1 MLSGLLKVATMFEEE
16 IGLEDLA
23 ENPTPRVPIA
33 LVLDTS
39 GSMAGKPIQELN
51 EGVNLFIDEIRN
63 DEYTRYSAEIC
74 IITFGGDV
82 KVIQDFTTVDNISY
96 PVFEADGQ
104 TPMGVAVLEALERL
118 EGRKA
123 IYKELGMDYYQPWM
137 VLMTDGKP
145 TDDITEA
152 VRRTQELLSQRKLVV
167 FPVAIGPNAD
177 IDVLNKFTTP
187 NRIALRLKG
196 LRFREFFMW
205 LSKSVAQ
212 VSRSTPGQKV
222 KLDKEGL
229 KGWAEL

>member
-1 MLSGLLKVATMFEEE
+1 MPEDE
-16 IGLEDLA
+16 ISVEDLV

-39 GSMAGKPIQELN
+39 GSMSGEPIRELN

-74 IITFGGDV
+74 IITFGNTV
-82 KVIQDFTTVDNISY
+82 RVIQDFTTVDNISY
-96 PVFEADGQ
+96 PIFEAGGS
-104 TPMGVAVLEALERL
+104 TPMGAAVLEALERL
-118 EGRKA
+118 ERRKSM
-123 IYKELGMDYYQPWM
+123 YKELGIDYYQPWM

-152 VRRTQELLSQRKLVV
+152 VKKTQQLLSQRKLVV
-167 FPVAIGPNAD
+167 FPIAIGSKAD
-177 IDVLNKFTTP
+177 LDTLNLFTTP
-187 NRIALRLKG
+187 DRMPLRLKG
-196 LRFREFFMW
+196 LRFKEFFMW

-222 KLDKEGL
+222 NLDIEGL